1 MDNGF
6 FLLAEKWPYHGCE
19 KKKKT
24 GLALPNLQKIH
35 YDPPLWSPPPP
46 SPLIKNVPS
55 PIHDSGFNETLFYLV
70 SNICLRE

>member
-35 YDPPLWSPPPP
+35 YDTPIWSPPPP
-46 SPLIKNVPS
+46 LPAN
-55 PIHDSGFNETLFYLV
+55 
-70 SNICLRE
+70 

>member
-19 KKKKT
+19 KKIKKT

-35 YDPPLWSPPPP
+35 YDPPLWSPLPPP
-46 SPLIKNVPS
+46 
-55 PIHDSGFNETLFYLV
+55 
-70 SNICLRE
+70 R